1 MTETEVK
8 NLLNR
13 YRDGKA
19 TAEEVAFLDSWAMR
33 YRETGEEVLAMQERM
48 QDLDE
53 VWGNLNVTVS
63 VDQPKPGRTWRLW
76 LRTAAAIL
84 TLIGFSFGT
93 YLFLKQDAFFSTA
106 LQVKNDLN
114 PGTNRA
120 TLTLADGRKIVLG
133 EKNAGQVLAES
144 GISISKTS
152 KGELIYKAVPSTG
165 NPATVQFNELSTY
178 QGEQYQLIL
187 PDQTHVWLNAA
198 SSIRY
203 PVVFSGNERR
213 VELKGEAYFEVTHDR
228 RKPFRVKT
236 EKQTVE
242 VLGTHFNV
250 NAYADEPLWKTTLE
264 EGSVRILTPS
274 LERIQEGVIILKPGQ
289 QSVLLENKLSVAEAN
304 LEEVMA
310 WKNGYF
316 MFEGEHIKSI
326 MRKISRWY
334 NVEIV
339 YEGEIPDDQF
349 GGTVSRFSNVS
360 QVLKKLELTGR
371 VHFKVEGRRII
382 VKK

>member
-19 TAEEVAFLDSWAMR
+19 TAEEVAFLNSWAMT
-33 YRETGEEVLAMQERM
+33 YRETGEEVLSMQERV

-53 VWGNLNVTVS
+53 VWGNLNLTVS
-63 VDQPKPGRTWRLW
+63 VDQPTPGRTWRLW

-93 YLFLKQDAFFSTA
+93 YLLLKQDVSPITE
-106 LQVKNDLN
+106 LQVKNDLQ
-114 PGTNRA
+114 PGANKA

-152 KGELIYKAVPSTG
+152 KGELIYKAIPSTG
-165 NPATVQFNELSTY
+165 NPGTVQFNELSTY

-213 VELKGEAYFEVTHDR
+213 VELKGEAYFEVAHDR

-274 LERIQEGVIILKPGQ
+274 LERVQEGEIILKPGQ

-304 LEEVMA
+304 LEEAMA

-371 VHFKVEGRRII
+371 VHFKVEGRRIT